1 LNKVAIFLV
10 IIFGLWTLKPS
21 GTFAGRPLITEDAG
35 TVEKGFFELELAAD
49 YFRENNADKNF
60 VPSAQLAYGL
70 TERAEVAVGSG
81 YIFKDIH
88 DNGREDG
95 WADVVAYVKYRV
107 WEEGT
112 YYPAFTI
119 KPQLKILTASE
130 RKGLGSGKAD
140 YSLVAVFSK
149 SFERMNLHFNLGY
162 THIGKE
168 GPMDELILALAAEY
182 EVKKG
187 LLAVGEIRGGQ
198 NLNSYFGDDPWN
210 ALLGL
215 QFQEGKVILD
225 AAVYFGLNRAA
236 PDYGFTAGITI
247 KFQ

>member
-10 IIFGLWTLKPS
+10 IIFGLWAVKPS
-21 GTFAGRPLITEDAG
+21 GTFAGRPLNTEDAG

-49 YFRENNADKNF
+49 YFRGNHADKNF

-70 TERAEVAVGSG
+70 TERAEVAVGGG
-81 YIFKDIH
+81 YIFKDIP
-88 DNGREDG
+88 DDSREDG
-95 WADVVAYVKYRV
+95 WADVVTYVKYRV

-119 KPQLKILTASE
+119 KPQLKIPTASE
-130 RKGLGSGKAD
+130 SKGLGSGKAD

-149 SFERMNLHFNLGY
+149 SFERVNFHFNLGY
-162 THIGKE
+162 TNIGKE
-168 GPMDELILALAAEY
+168 RAVDELILALAAEY

-215 QFQEGKVILD
+215 QFQEGNVILD
-225 AAVYFGLNRAA
+225 AAVYFLA
-236 PDYGFTAGITI
+236 
-247 KFQ
+247 